1 MNLELIRWAIGRR
14 AAVCAAGEA
23 PLEMVG
29 LQRSRVV
36 PSVRDRITAGVP
48 QYRYHSVFSVD
59 ASSQRPE
66 PTIVVVTLSL
76 VVDPA

>member
-1 MNLELIRWAIGRR
+1 VLDVAVAEVRLQSPGVVAPVCKRV
-14 AAVCAAGEA
+14 AA
-23 PLEMVG
+23 
-29 LQRSRVV
+29 
-36 PSVRDRITAGVP
+36 SVSE
-48 QYRYHSVFSVD
+48 YRYHSGFSVD